1 MLIKIV
7 KVKVK
12 IPIKISQSKFLIFL
26 CIIIFGL
33 FFVAFTPIRTVKAQ
47 SYTDISVHI
56 ANDMINNNTQYP
68 NLVILDVREQFEYD
82 ENHLLNSVL
91 IPLGEID
98 SRISELI
105 PYKDIEIVVYCRTS
119 SRSAVASQ
127 NLANNHNFTKIYNML
142 GGITD
147 WIATGYPVWIKD
159 GEQPQNTIDFS
170 LALFLIILLGT
181 TSILLVYYYKRRYK

>member
-1 MLIKIV
+1 
-7 KVKVK
+7 
-12 IPIKISQSKFLIFL
+12 
-26 CIIIFGL
+26 
-33 FFVAFTPIRTVKAQ
+33 VKAQ
-47 SYTDISVHI
+47 SYTNVSIET
-56 ANDMINNNTQYP
+56 AYNMINDHILYP

-105 PYKDIEIVVYCRTS
+105 PYKDIEIVVYCRTG

-127 NLANNHNFTKIYNML
+127 NLADNHNFTKIYNML

-147 WIATGYPVWIKD
+147 WIAAGYPVWTRND
-159 GEQPQNTIDFS
+159 EQPQNTLDFS
-170 LALFLIILLGT
+170 LVPFLMILLGT
-181 TSILLVYYYKRRYK
+181 TTLLLIHYYKKSHKKKRSKF